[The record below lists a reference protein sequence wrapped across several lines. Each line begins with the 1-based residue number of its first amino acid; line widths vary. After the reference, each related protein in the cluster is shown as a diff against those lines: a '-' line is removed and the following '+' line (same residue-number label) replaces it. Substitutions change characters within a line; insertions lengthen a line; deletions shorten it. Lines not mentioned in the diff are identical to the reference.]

1 MKLMPYIKSLYI
13 LGDVG
18 IYSSTLRNLV
28 SNFKHKVM
36 FENNHIALLGDN
48 FYPDGIKTFND
59 KQWKSFEYVFGDIP
73 YHNICAIMGNHDY
86 RGDPNLQLRSNYFNN
101 HEFFFKRSM
110 ENVDL
115 FFLDTILLFKGHCN
129 IFDYNIYKTHNKPYM
144 DLKEEQLNWLEN
156 EMEKSKYN
164 GKKII
169 VFGHYPILTNGFYA
183 NEMEPLY
190 NLLIPI
196 FEKYKINAY
205 VSGHEHNIQ
214 YIYKE
219 INEDYSFHQ
228 FIVGSSSHY
237 RKQEFCLKNKNYMF
251 EDDDFYYLQIRED
264 KNDIFFEFKN
274 KIGSIKHSICL

>member
-1 MKLMPYIKSLYI
+1 MKIMPYIKSLYV
-13 LGDVG
+13 LGDIG
-18 IYSSTLRNLV
+18 FYNSSFRNLV

-59 KQWKSFEYVFGDIP
+59 RQWKSFEYVFGDIP
-73 YHNICAIMGNHDY
+73 YHNMCAIMGNHDY
-86 RGDPNLQLRSNYFNN
+86 YGDPNLQLRSNNFNN

-115 FFLDTILLFKGHCN
+115 FFLDTVLLFKGHCKV
-129 IFDYNIYKTHNKPYM
+129 FDYHIYKTHKKSYM
-144 DLKEEQLNWLEN
+144 TLKEEQLNWLES
-156 EMEKSKYN
+156 ELEVSKEN

-196 FEKYKINAY
+196 FEKYKISAY

-214 YIYKE
+214 YIYKD
-219 INEDYSFHQ
+219 ISEDYTFHQ
-228 FIVGSSSHY
+228 FINGCSSQY
-237 RKQEFCLKNKNYMF
+237 RKQEFCLINENYMF

-264 KNDIFFEFKN
+264 NNDIFFEFKN
-274 KIGSIKHSICL
+274 KYGIIKHCMCL